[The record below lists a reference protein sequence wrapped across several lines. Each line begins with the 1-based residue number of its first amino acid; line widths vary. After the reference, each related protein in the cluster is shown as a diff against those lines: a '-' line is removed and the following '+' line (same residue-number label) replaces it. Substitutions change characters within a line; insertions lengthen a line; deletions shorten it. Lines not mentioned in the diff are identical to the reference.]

1 MREEFN
7 FLTLFKYKKFISFSL
22 PFIVLFL
29 NPIVAEQFLTK
40 SEILRKANECFK
52 DFEYQLCSDLIFK
65 MEKIQLVESEQ
76 NRYKCQASILG
87 LQTELIEAYYFKKLK
102 KNKNGMM
109 LPYVNKN
116 C

>member
-1 MREEFN
+1 MTIFS
-7 FLTLFKYKKFISFSL
+7 YKKLITFSIPL
-22 PFIVLFL
+22 LVLFL
-29 NPIVAEQFLTK
+29 NPIFAEQLLNK

-52 DFEYQLCSDLIFK
+52 DLQYKVCSNLFLEI
-65 MEKIQLVESEQ
+65 EKLQLVESEQ

-102 KNKNGMM
+102 KNKNIMM
-109 LPYVNKN
+109 FPYVIKN